1 MWETIRNGLKKKK
14 RANMKCSVFELEQPT
29 RVLQNVAGINNKTFG
44 DEPLKVMLYWGKILG
59 RPQFWRPSMGFGLP
73 LVSQGQE
80 EEMFL
85 SEGGRR

>member
-1 MWETIRNGLKKKK
+1 
-14 RANMKCSVFELEQPT
+14 MKCSVFELEKPT

-44 DEPLKVMLYWGKILG
+44 DEPLKVMLYRGKILG
-59 RPQFWRPSMGFGLP
+59 RPQFWRSSMGFGLP